1 MDEGAE
7 LERFHPV
14 LLYSILEA
22 TRRFEPDF
30 YAHLCRSYHV
40 DAERILGLFSEVE
53 VIGSGQLAQ
62 LLRDLRAHPAYD
74 DIVYLAGRNSLLIWL
89 ELHNVRRPALGKTNA
104 AFTKLVREL
113 LPPFLGN
120 ATLSLLTHGTLIFVE
135 IRDSIF
141 ARDVRHVCGVCG
153 YYAGF
158 LVELGRFCGSQRATV
173 TETHC
178 SAVDPDGPTCTLE
191 VAL

>member
-1 MDEGAE
+1 MDHGDE

-30 YAHLCRSYHV
+30 YAHLCRTYHV

-62 LLRDLRAHPAYD
+62 LLRDLRAHTAYD

-89 ELHNVRRPALGKTNA
+89 ELHDIRRPTLSSVSA
-104 AFTKLVREL
+104 AFAKLVREL
-113 LPPFLGN
+113 LPPFIGN
-120 ATLSLLTHGTLIFVE
+120 ASVNVLSRGTLLFIE
-135 IRDSIF
+135 IRDSVF
-141 ARDVRHVCGVCG
+141 ARDVRHDRALCGF
-153 YYAGF
+153 YAGF
-158 LVELGRFCGSQRATV
+158 LFELGRFCGSPRAAV

-178 SAVDPDGPTCTLE
+178 SAMDPDGPTCTLE